1 VIGEALVV
9 AGLQLSCAWH
19 AGQDTMRYDP
29 KLSVL
34 RLSPN
39 PPNRVG
45 DSRSGTARQVPF

>member
-34 RLSPN
+34 SLNGSP
-39 PPNRVG
+39 
-45 DSRSGTARQVPF
+45 STSICQAAC